1 MLGSKMAV
9 TDTTD
14 MTTGSPARLLLAFS
28 MPLMLG
34 NLFQQLYTFVDA
46 LIVGQCVSANALAA
60 LGATEWLTFIMFGVI
75 QGITQG
81 CSVVIAGF
89 FGEKRIDALK
99 RAIYG
104 GCLIAVVGAAVF
116 TAAGQIAIVPGLRL
130 LRTPTEVFG
139 LTKEYLRILYAGV
152 PVTFLYNIAAAVLR
166 ALGNSKR
173 PLHAMVIASLANIVL
188 DLLFV
193 MGFHMGIAGAAYG
206 TVLAQA
212 LAAAYCVIA
221 VRKME
226 ECRIGRESRV
236 IDKSIL
242 REQIRLGIPMGL
254 QNIITAAGGLVVQAT
269 VNGFG
274 ILFLTGYAAANKLY
288 VLLEI
293 AATSYGHGIL
303 TYTAQNKG
311 VGNGKRIRAG
321 LIWAL
326 LIGIVTAFVMSG
338 IMVFAGRPIV
348 GLFIRETETGA
359 AEMIGI
365 GYSYLC
371 VLALGFPLLYCL
383 YVLRACIQGMGDSV
397 MPMLSSFMQVFMR
410 VMCALFL
417 TRLIGH
423 EGVFWGEVLAWTG
436 ADVFLGIICVKRVNE
451 CVFIK

>member
-60 LGATEWLTFIMFGVI
+60 LGTTEWLTFIMFGVI

-81 CSVVIAGF
+81 CSV
-89 FGEKRIDALK
+89 
-99 RAIYG
+99 
-104 GCLIAVVGAAVF
+104 
-116 TAAGQIAIVPGLRL
+116 
-130 LRTPTEVFG
+130 
-139 LTKEYLRILYAGV
+139 
-152 PVTFLYNIAAAVLR
+152 
-166 ALGNSKR
+166 
-173 PLHAMVIASLANIVL
+173 
-188 DLLFV
+188 
-193 MGFHMGIAGAAYG
+193 GIAGAAYG

-221 VRKME
+221 VRKIE
-226 ECRIGRESRV
+226 DCRIGRESRV
-236 IDKSIL
+236 IDRSIL

-311 VGNGKRIRAG
+311 IGNAKRVREG
-321 LIWAL
+321 LISAL

-338 IMVFAGRPIV
+338 IMAFAGRQIV

-359 AEMIGI
+359 DRSG
-365 GYSYLC
+365 C
-371 VLALGFPLLYCL
+371 VLGGCL
-383 YVLRACIQGMGDSV
+383 
-397 MPMLSSFMQVFMR
+397 
-410 VMCALFL
+410 
-417 TRLIGH
+417 H
-423 EGVFWGEVLAWTG
+423 EEGKQERFY
-436 ADVFLGIICVKRVNE
+436 
-451 CVFIK
+451 

>member
-1 MLGSKMAV
+1 MAV
-9 TDTTD
+9 TDTKD
-14 MTTGSPARLLLAFS
+14 MTTGSPTRLLLAFS

-104 GCLIAVVGAAVF
+104 GCLIAVVGAAGF
-116 TAAGQIAIVPGLRL
+116 TAAGQIAIVPGLRM
-130 LRTPTEVFG
+130 LRTPSEVFG

-152 PVTFLYNIAAAVLR
+152 PITFLYNIAAAVLR

-173 PLHAMVIASLANIVL
+173 PLHAMIIASLANIVL

-193 MGFHMGIAGAAYG
+193 MEFNMGIAGAAYG

-221 VRKME
+221 VRKIE
-226 ECRIGRESRV
+226 VCRLDRESRV
-236 IDKSIL
+236 IDRSIL
-242 REQIRLGIPMGL
+242 WEQIRIGIPMGA

-311 VGNGKRIRAG
+311 IGNAKRIREG
-321 LIWAL
+321 LISAL
-326 LIGIVTAFVMSG
+326 LIGIVTAVVMSG
-338 IMVFAGRPIV
+338 IMVLGGQQIV
-348 GLFIRETETGA
+348 GLFIKASEAGA
-359 AEMIGI
+359 SEMVHV

-397 MPMLSSFMQVFMR
+397 MPMLSSFVQVFMR
-410 VMCALFL
+410 VMGALFL

-423 EGVFWGEVLAWTG
+423 EGVFWGEVLAWIG
-436 ADVFLGIICVKRVNE
+436 ADVFLGVVCVKRLNK
-451 CVFIK
+451 CVFNK